1 MSSGLNT
8 YMHYKRKYGELL
20 HIGPAFEEFQK
31 ELFNFSSRQFGDIDA
46 PVIVANNNHK
56 RKYGEL
62 LLLLVTANVI
72 LSAVDDV
79 KFNSKL
85 TQEDDMF
92 FVKFLKIKSSNIY
105 KTNKIRL
112 SITKRN

>member
-1 MSSGLNT
+1 
-8 YMHYKRKYGELL
+8 MHYKRKYGELL
-20 HIGPAFEEFQK
+20 VAYPTFVNPIVPAFQEFQK
-31 ELFNFSSRQFGDIDA
+31 ELFNFSSRQFGYIDA
-46 PVIVANNNHK
+46 PIIVANNNHK

-92 FVKFLKIKSSNIY
+92 FVKFLKI
-105 KTNKIRL
+105 
-112 SITKRN
+112 